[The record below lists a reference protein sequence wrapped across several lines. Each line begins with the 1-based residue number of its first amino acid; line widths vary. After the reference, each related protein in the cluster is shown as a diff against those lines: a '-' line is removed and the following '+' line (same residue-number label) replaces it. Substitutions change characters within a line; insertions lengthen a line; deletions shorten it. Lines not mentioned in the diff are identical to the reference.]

1 LGVKKISLVVV
12 CVLIFAIA
20 SIVSTTEVATKEQL
34 GSFVVFLAG
43 LHFVYGYLFNTEIHM
58 TGYTVPVGE
67 RPVLRLGLLIAGLG
81 VMFGTVMF
89 ILGLV

>member
-1 LGVKKISLVVV
+1 LDLKKTSLVAV
-12 CVLIFAIA
+12 CILIFATV
-20 SIVSTTEVATKEQL
+20 SIVSTTEMAIKEKL
-34 GSFVVFLAG
+34 GLFVVFLLG

-58 TGYTVPVGE
+58 NGYTVPVGE

-81 VMFGTVMF
+81 VMFGAMMF